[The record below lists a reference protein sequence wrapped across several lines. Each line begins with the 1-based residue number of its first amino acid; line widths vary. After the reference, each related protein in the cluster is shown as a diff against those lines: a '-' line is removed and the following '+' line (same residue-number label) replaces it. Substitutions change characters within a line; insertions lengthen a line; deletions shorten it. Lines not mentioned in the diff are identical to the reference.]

1 MTRYKTTGEWSVPEG
16 WKTIYVGVIFPLA
29 FVTAVVLMTSFV
41 LGRMDA
47 YDASLKPVVVS
58 KDCGAQDAK
67 LSGPEV
73 LSVNTTDPATSLK
86 LSEKLSNP
94 PR

>member
-1 MTRYKTTGEWSVPEG
+1 MTHYKTTGKWSATEAQP
-16 WKTIYVGVIFPLA
+16 TIAQVVGLSFLVSAA
-29 FVTAVVLMTSFV
+29 FLLVAVN
-41 LGRMDA
+41 LGYIKVGD
-47 YDASLKPVVVS
+47 KPNS
-58 KDCGAQDAK
+58 AQQDCGNKVAK
-67 LSGPEV
+67 LLGPEV

>member
-1 MTRYKTTGEWSVPEG
+1 MTHYKTTGKWSATEAQP
-16 WKTIYVGVIFPLA
+16 TIAQVVGLSM
-29 FVTAVVLMTSFV
+29 L
-41 LGRMDA
+41 
-47 YDASLKPVVVS
+47 VVVAS
-58 KDCGAQDAK
+58 ALVAGSLGYIAVDDKPRSTRQDCGIKDAK

-94 PR
+94 SR

>member
-1 MTRYKTTGEWSVPEG
+1 MTHYKTTGKWSATEAQPTVPQ
-16 WKTIYVGVIFPLA
+16 
-29 FVTAVVLMTSFV
+29 V
-41 LGRMDA
+41 LGFAVLAVAALAGAVHLGYINAND
-47 YDASLKPVVVS
+47 KPRSTQQNCGIKDS
-58 KDCGAQDAK
+58 KF
-67 LSGPEV
+67 SGPEV

>member
-1 MTRYKTTGEWSVPEG
+1 MTRYKTTGKWSATEAQP
-16 WKTIYVGVIFPLA
+16 TIA
-29 FVTAVVLMTSFV
+29 QVVFLSF
-41 LGRMDA
+41 L
-47 YDASLKPVVVS
+47 VVVPFLIVAVNLGYMTVDDKPPS
-58 KDCGAQDAK
+58 TRQDCGIENAK
-67 LSGPEV
+67 LSGPGV